1 MEEALADLR
10 KKYEQQPNFELGRMI
25 QQIEAEIAIRK
36 RLPKT
41 PDRVKRGAWFGYP
54 RKPPPRSPRVM
65 A

>member
-36 RLPKT
+36 RPPKT
-41 PDRVKRGAWFGYP
+41 PDRGKGAWSGYP